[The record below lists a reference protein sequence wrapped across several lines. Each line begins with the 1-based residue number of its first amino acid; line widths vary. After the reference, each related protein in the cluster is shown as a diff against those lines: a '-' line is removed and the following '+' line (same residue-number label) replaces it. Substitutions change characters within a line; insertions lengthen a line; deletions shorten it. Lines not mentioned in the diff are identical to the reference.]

1 MTEVTTAAY
10 GRGRGKA
17 NGAMTSTWPEEPGY
31 HWVTHNDSTASH
43 LAKAAEAL
51 SADFPD
57 TAKAQ
62 VHATMAQ
69 AEATMVVVHT
79 LRDIMGRLQ
88 EQTVAVENLRRTLT
102 GFDDDSRTVDP
113 MLFEHRP
120 DVSPED

>member
-1 MTEVTTAAY
+1 
-10 GRGRGKA
+10 
-17 NGAMTSTWPEEPGY
+17 MTSTWPEEPGY
-31 HWVTHNDSTASH
+31 HWVTHNDSAASH

-51 SADFPD
+51 KDDFPD

-79 LRDIMGRLQ
+79 LRDIMGRLH
-88 EQTVAVENLRRTLT
+88 EQAVAVDNLRRTIA
-102 GFDDDSRTVDP
+102 GFEGDDDSRPLDP